1 MTNTQFVDINEIR
14 KIPVPLSTEDMR
26 KYQAVAHLDV
36 IDSIKEE
43 LDKRGIGIVKENY
56 KLGRFGQ
63 QLYGNFLTDMSVDPD
78 MNSAIH
84 FTNSYDKTKRLEI
97 KSGCLVLVCSNG
109 MLRLSESSSSSRKH
123 VGAISIE
130 LASMIDEAMDNM
142 EIEYKMLVEAK
153 NYLKQIEVHMRR
165 RAEIAGR
172 LFMEKQILSVT
183 QMSVFKSEFE
193 RATNPFNDD
202 SAWTMYMNATQA
214 LKLSHPVSYISDH
227 QKLHQFAMEEFQ
239 L

>member
-14 KIPVPLSTEDMR
+14 KVQLPMSSSDMR
-26 KYQAVAHLDV
+26 KYQAVSHLDV

-63 QLYGNFLTDMSVDPD
+63 QLYGSFLTDMNVDSE
-78 MNSAIH
+78 MSSAVH

-97 KSGCLVLVCSNG
+97 KSGALVLVCTNG
-109 MLRLSESSSSSRKH
+109 MVRISESGSSSRKH
-123 VGAISIE
+123 VGAINVE

-142 EIEYKMLVEAK
+142 EMEYKMLIEAK
-153 NYLKQIEVHMRR
+153 NHLKQVEVDMRR

-183 QMSVFKSEFE
+183 QMSVFKNEFE
-193 RATNPFNDD
+193 RTTNPFNDN
-202 SAWTMYMNATQA
+202 SAWTIYMNATQA

-227 QKLHQFAMEEFQ
+227 QKLHEFAMEVF
-239 L
+239 